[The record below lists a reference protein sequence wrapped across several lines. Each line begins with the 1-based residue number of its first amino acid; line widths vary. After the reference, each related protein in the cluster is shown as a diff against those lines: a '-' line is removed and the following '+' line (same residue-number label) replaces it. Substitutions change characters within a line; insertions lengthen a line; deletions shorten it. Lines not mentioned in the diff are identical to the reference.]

1 MAFALTTPGR
11 VAAIMAVGML
21 AMMATLQLLAAV
33 NILPMSSIPLMSWD
47 DEWTWARCYLFL
59 FHAVMYCLCGQ
70 MILRQSQNT
79 PHQLLT
85 STPEEEQRQHR
96 LQCQSWFLTFYAA
109 LYAALILSSSPDH
122 PLIRK
127 YSFGAIY
134 IVLAICCAIVSSN
147 SNNALTTTTKTTD
160 ADADADNPKHV
171 GPTITADPEASIIP
185 LIKANTHT

>member
-1 MAFALTTPGR
+1 
-11 VAAIMAVGML
+11 MAVGML

-47 DEWTWARCYLFL
+47 DEWTWSRCSLFL

-109 LYAALILSSSPDH
+109 LYAALILSSYPDH

-147 SNNALTTTTKTTD
+147 SKENASTPMTTD
-160 ADADADNPKHV
+160 GAADMPMLL
-171 GPTITADPEASIIP
+171 PTIQSTAVRR
-185 LIKANTHT
+185 